1 VTPGARDAGS
11 VENAN
16 QLGYSSAMTVY
27 RYQKSAVGA
36 AILAL
41 SLGGCASQ
49 QDALKADPVAKER
62 PAETGLASA
71 TSDRLLLAA
80 SSKAASRELA
90 STETPAV
97 TRRPRND
104 TEEVGASLD
113 STSWK
118 VNRDPKNGQG
128 ELCAVQ
134 NYYLAPK
141 PVR

>member
-1 VTPGARDAGS
+1 MESPNR
-11 VENAN
+11 
-16 QLGYSSAMTVY
+16 LGYTALMTVF
-27 RYQKSAVGA
+27 RTRKSVLGVAVV
-36 AILAL
+36 AL
-41 SLGGCASQ
+41 ILGGCASQ
-49 QDALKADPVAKER
+49 QAAMKSDTAVKES
-62 PAETGLASA
+62 AGAMSLASA

-80 SSKAASRELA
+80 SSKAAKRELA
-90 STETPAV
+90 STETAMV

-104 TEEVGASLD
+104 SEEVGASLD

-118 VNRDPKNGQG
+118 VNRDPKNGEG

>member
-1 VTPGARDAGS
+1 
-11 VENAN
+11 
-16 QLGYSSAMTVY
+16 MTVFLS
-27 RYQKSAVGA
+27 RKSALCA
-36 AILAL
+36 AIVAL
-41 SLGGCASQ
+41 TLGGCASQ
-49 QDALKADPVAKER
+49 QAALKTDAAVKDSA
-62 PAETGLASA
+62 AAMGLASA

-80 SSKAASRELA
+80 SSEAASRELA
-90 STETPAV
+90 STETAAV

-104 TEEVGASLD
+104 SEEVGASLD

-118 VNRDPKNGQG
+118 VNRDPKDGQG

>member
-1 VTPGARDAGS
+1 MEHPNR
-11 VENAN
+11 
-16 QLGYSSAMTVY
+16 LGYNRPMMVLRIKKSVLSA
-27 RYQKSAVGA
+27 
-36 AILAL
+36 AL
-41 SLGGCASQ
+41 FALTLGGCASQ
-49 QDALKADPVAKER
+49 QDAIKAGPVVKDRA
-62 PAETGLASA
+62 AATSISSSA

-80 SSKAASRELA
+80 ASKAASRELA
-90 STETPAV
+90 STDTAAL
-97 TRRPRND
+97 THRPRND